1 MCSTRVALAN
11 DPGDVLSVA
20 GPMVISISNDSITC
34 SIFERAIEYNSNARA
49 TNIRLEDSMTTIQT
63 APSSIPTRAQPVRIP
78 AKSNDRPMP
87 RGSRRLRPGAVPPR
101 HRRNGIRK
109 SRAPHRRQPI
119 TPAATVALALLAALI
134 TMWLGVVAHF
144 GEVISGPQVT
154 ARVPDRLA
162 VVRVDAGETLQHL
175 AGRVA
180 PGAPVSQ
187 VSQRIRELNGMDS
200 SAMSAGQTLIAPV
213 G

>member
-1 MCSTRVALAN
+1 
-11 DPGDVLSVA
+11 
-20 GPMVISISNDSITC
+20 
-34 SIFERAIEYNSNARA
+34 
-49 TNIRLEDSMTTIQT
+49 MTTIHS
-63 APSSIPTRAQPVRIP
+63 APPSIPTRPQPVRIP

-87 RGSRRLRPGAVPPR
+87 RGSRRRRPGGAPPR
-101 HRRNGIRK
+101 HRCNGILM

-144 GEVISGPQVT
+144 GEVISGPHVP

-175 AGRVA
+175 AARVA

-200 SAMSAGQTLIAPV
+200 SALSAGQTLIAPI